1 MVKQFKYFVVSLS
14 FILGLNKSVWCSSF
28 SILSLEL
35 TTFTLLLL
43 LKMDG
48 MGSDELISSVPNFA
62 RGLDI
67 LLVDHETASLMY
79 LASLLE
85 QYTFKGKNAQA

>member
-1 MVKQFKYFVVSLS
+1 
-14 FILGLNKSVWCSSF
+14 
-28 SILSLEL
+28 
-35 TTFTLLLL
+35 
-43 LKMDG
+43 

-85 QYTFKGKNAQA
+85 QYTFKGISKNILIHPIFNLLQSELLFLFILCIFISKNK

>member
-1 MVKQFKYFVVSLS
+1 
-14 FILGLNKSVWCSSF
+14 
-28 SILSLEL
+28 
-35 TTFTLLLL
+35 
-43 LKMDG
+43 MDG

-85 QYTFKGKNAQA
+85 QYTFKGISKNILIHHIFASIKVVIYIYIYIYLRIFISKNK

>member
-1 MVKQFKYFVVSLS
+1 
-14 FILGLNKSVWCSSF
+14 
-28 SILSLEL
+28 
-35 TTFTLLLL
+35 
-43 LKMDG
+43 

-85 QYTFKGKNAQA
+85 QYSFKGIYKKESVHLFYQTLFIFISKKLDFQFLYFMPSFLNYDI